1 MNMVNKEIS
10 IKQVKMDAEEA
21 YRVGDFFC
29 SEAIVYSIR
38 KNIDPDMPE
47 ALIAASSG
55 FPVGVGKAKCICG
68 AVSGGV
74 MAISY
79 FFGRTKGGDK
89 KVHKNLD
96 LAYELQEEFRKN
108 HKVLCCKILTHGMTM
123 GAKDHKD
130 QCVAFTGEIAEV
142 AAKIIAREL
151 NLTVNDSDVEI
162 KPKNGVTRLKETIQK
177 IIQK

>member
-1 MNMVNKEIS
+1 MNKEIS
-10 IKQVKMDAEEA
+10 IKKVKADAEEA
-21 YRVGDFFC
+21 YRAGDFFC

-55 FPVGVGKAKCICG
+55 FPLGVGKSKCICG

-74 MAISY
+74 MAVSY
-79 FFGRTKGGDK
+79 FFGRTKAGDR
-89 KVHKNLD
+89 KVHKNLE
-96 LAYELQEEFRKN
+96 LANELQEEFKKN

-130 QCVAFTGEIAEV
+130 QCISFTGEIAEV
-142 AAKIIAREL
+142 AATIIAREL
-151 NLTVNDSDVEI
+151 KLNIVELDGDVI
-162 KPKNGVTRLKETIQK
+162 PQKSGVVRLKEKFQN
-177 IIQK
+177 IIKK

>member
-1 MNMVNKEIS
+1 MVNKEIS
-10 IKQVKMDAEEA
+10 IKTIQIDAEEA
-21 YRVGDFFC
+21 YRAGDFFC
-29 SEAIVYSIR
+29 SEAIVYSIK
-38 KNIDPDMPE
+38 KNIDPDMPD

-55 FPVGVGKAKCICG
+55 FPLGVGGSKCLCG

-79 FFGRTKGGDK
+79 FFGRTKAGDR
-89 KVHKNLD
+89 KVHKNLK
-96 LAYELQEEFRKN
+96 LANELQEEFKKN

-123 GAKDHKD
+123 GSTTHKN
-130 QCVAFTGEIAEV
+130 QCIAFTGEIAAA

-151 NLTVNDSDVEI
+151 ELTVVEKEI
-162 KPKNGVTRLKETIQK
+162 QKEITKNSITRLKESIQN